1 MLLFELFE
9 ADIKR
14 KVFVVYGGGFQ
25 PFHRGHMSS
34 YLQAKQA
41 FPDADYYVAASNDT
55 KLRPIPFVDKKFLA
69 EQAGVTDPFV
79 EVKTPINP
87 REIMANYDPKRDVFI
102 LVRSERDPVSYVKKD
117 GSPAYYQPFVDVD
130 NCLPFE
136 KKGYVFVT
144 SKKDFNV
151 LGQEIYSGSQVREMY
166 TNADDKSRIAII
178 KDLYPE
184 SGQQKKIK
192 QMLDK
197 YLS

>member
-9 ADIKR
+9 ADVQR

-41 FPDADYYVAASNDT
+41 FPEADYYVAASNDT

-69 EQAGVTDPFV
+69 EQAGITDPFV

-87 REIMANYDPKRDVFI
+87 REIMADYDPKRDVFI

-117 GSPAYYQPFVDVD
+117 GTPAYYQPFVSVD

-144 SKKDFNV
+144 NKKDFEV

-166 TNADDKSRIAII
+166 TNADDKNRIAII
-178 KDLYPE
+178 RDLYPA
-184 SGQQKKIK
+184 SKQQKKIK

>member
-9 ADIKR
+9 EDIKR

-41 FPDADYYVAASNDT
+41 FPDADFYVAASNDT
-55 KLRPIPFVDKKFLA
+55 KVRPIPFVDKKFLA
-69 EQAGVTDPFV
+69 EQAGITDPFV
-79 EVKTPINP
+79 EVKAPVNP
-87 REIMANYDPKRDVFI
+87 REIMSNYDAKRDIFI
-102 LVRSERDPVSYVKKD
+102 LIRSEKDPMSYVKKD
-117 GSPAYYQPFVDVD
+117 GSPAYYQPFVSLD

-144 SKKDFNV
+144 NKREFQV
-151 LGQEIYSGSQVREMY
+151 LGQDIDSGSMVREMY
-166 TNADDKSRIAII
+166 SGADTRSRIAII

-184 SGQQKKIK
+184 SNQHKRIK
-192 QMLDK
+192 QLLDK